1 MTSASNTV
9 AYRFNAHKYRNCSRD
24 FTWRVRENYLFSNF
38 HVAKKKTRVEKAPTI
53 KRFEINHTILEIV
66 YRILLF
72 IFLVRY
78 ELTDDNKIP
87 VDRTMHYELWVLHK
101 KERLNWRIVYNIH
114 SSSNHGFFATIQT
127 ISLYLGVIEF
137 YWWHIGRYKSIPSC
151 WCIYF

>member
-1 MTSASNTV
+1 MTSASNSIVSLQRTQQT
-9 AYRFNAHKYRNCSRD
+9 HRNSSRD
-24 FTWRVRENYLFSNF
+24 FTWRVRENYIFSNF

-87 VDRTMHYELWVLHK
+87 VDRTMHYEL
-101 KERLNWRIVYNIH
+101 
-114 SSSNHGFFATIQT
+114 
-127 ISLYLGVIEF
+127 
-137 YWWHIGRYKSIPSC
+137 
-151 WCIYF
+151 